1 MTSKSGEYPSWLIQ
15 KAPDPHLIE
24 KMKGLL
30 DRLSL
35 HTVCEAAQCPNQG
48 QCFSSGTA
56 TFLIM
61 GDVCTRN
68 CSFCG
73 INKGHPSPLD
83 PLEPENIARAVTA
96 LKLNHVV
103 ITSVTR
109 DDLGDGGA
117 SHFARTIGALRLTKP
132 DVVIEVLIPDFQ
144 GSFDTLKKVVD
155 SNAHVIGHNMETVPS
170 LYARVRPKANYRRS
184 LDVLRAIK
192 AMAPGL
198 ITKSGL
204 MLGLGETKNE
214 VVAVL
219 RELRAAGCDCL
230 TLGQYLPPSPK
241 HHPLVRYI
249 TPQEFDEYRIIGERT
264 GFSCVFSGPFV
275 RSSFKAAEMYEKVM
289 SQRGQQEAQSG
300 AFHDDSNKIQTLKRF
315 ERSLANDDSLPP

>member
-48 QCFSSGTA
+48 HCFSSGTA
-56 TFLIM
+56 TFLIT
-61 GDVCTRN
+61 GDICTRN

-73 INKGHPSPLD
+73 VDKGHPLPLD
-83 PLEPENIARAVTA
+83 LLEPGNVARAVTA
-96 LKLNHVV
+96 LKLKHVV

-109 DDLGDGGA
+109 DDLSDGGA
-117 SHFARTIGALRLTKP
+117 SHFARTIEAIRLSSP
-132 DVVIEVLIPDFQ
+132 DAVIEVLIPDFQ
-144 GSFDTLKKVVD
+144 GSVDALKTV
-155 SNAHVIGHNMETVPS
+155 AHSDADVIGHNMETVPS

-204 MLGLGETKNE
+204 MLGLGETKSE

-289 SQRGQQEAQSG
+289 SQRGQQEA
-300 AFHDDSNKIQTLKRF
+300 
-315 ERSLANDDSLPP
+315 

>member
-15 KAPDPHLIE
+15 KAPDPHFLE
-24 KMKGLL
+24 SMKSLF

-48 QCFSSGTA
+48 QCFSSSTA

-68 CSFCG
+68 CRFCG
-73 INKGHPSPLD
+73 IDKGSPLPLD
-83 PLEPENIARAVTA
+83 PLEPENVARAVTA
-96 LKLNHVV
+96 LKLKHVV

-109 DDLGDGGA
+109 DDLSDGGA
-117 SHFARTIGALRLTKP
+117 SHFARTIEAIRLSSP
-132 DVVIEVLIPDFQ
+132 DAVIEVLIPDFQ
-144 GSFDTLKKVVD
+144 GSVDALKTVARGGTD
-155 SNAHVIGHNMETVPS
+155 VIGHNMETVPS

-192 AMAPGL
+192 SMSQEL

-204 MLGLGETKNE
+204 MLGLGEIEGE
-214 VVAVL
+214 VIAVL
-219 RELRAAGCDCL
+219 KELRMAGCDCL

-241 HHPLVRYI
+241 HYQLVTYV
-249 TPQEFDEYRIIGERT
+249 TPQEFDKYKTIGEGL

-289 SQRGQQEAQSG
+289 SQRGQQEA
-300 AFHDDSNKIQTLKRF
+300 
-315 ERSLANDDSLPP
+315 

>member
-1 MTSKSGEYPSWLIQ
+1 MRSLFG
-15 KAPDPHLIE
+15 
-24 KMKGLL
+24 
-30 DRLSL
+30 RLSL
-35 HTVCEAAQCPNQG
+35 HTVCEAAECPNQG

-61 GDVCTRN
+61 GEICTRN

-73 INKGHPSPLD
+73 IKKGHPSPLD

-109 DDLGDGGA
+109 DDLSDGGA
-117 SHFARTIGALRLTKP
+117 GHFARIVEAIRLSSP

-144 GSFDTLKKVVD
+144 GSLDALKKVVD
-155 SNAHVIGHNMETVPS
+155 SNPHVIGHNIETVPS
-170 LYARVRPKANYRRS
+170 LYAKVRPEADYRRS

-192 AMAPGL
+192 PTSPDL

-204 MLGLGETKNE
+204 MLGLGETRTE

-219 RELRAAGCDCL
+219 EELRSVGCDCL

-241 HHPLVRYI
+241 HYPVVGYI
-249 TPQEFDEYRIIGERT
+249 TPQEFEEYRTIGEEL
-264 GFSCVFSGPFV
+264 GFRCVFSAPSV
-275 RSSFKAAEMYEKVM
+275 RSSFRAAEMYQQVISKR
-289 SQRGQQEAQSG
+289 SQREA
-300 AFHDDSNKIQTLKRF
+300 
-315 ERSLANDDSLPP
+315 

>member
-1 MTSKSGEYPSWLIQ
+1 MKIASKSGEYPLWLIQ
-15 KAPDPHLIE
+15 KAPDPHLLN
-24 KMKGLL
+24 KMKELL
-30 DRLSL
+30 DGLSL

-56 TFLIM
+56 TFLIT
-61 GDVCTRN
+61 GDICTRN

-73 INKGHPSPLD
+73 IDKGHPLPLD
-83 PLEPENIARAVTA
+83 PLEPGNVARAVTA

-109 DDLGDGGA
+109 DDLSDGGA
-117 SHFARTIGALRLTKP
+117 SHFAKTIENIRLYNP

-144 GSFDTLKKVVD
+144 GSLDALKTV
-155 SNAHVIGHNMETVPS
+155 AHSGADVIGHNIETVPS
-170 LYARVRPKANYRRS
+170 LYTKVRHKADYRRS
-184 LDVLRAIK
+184 LDILQAIK

-204 MLGLGETKNE
+204 MLGLGENKNE
-214 VVAVL
+214 VMAVL

-249 TPQEFDEYRIIGERT
+249 TPQEFDKYRTIGEEL
-264 GFSCVFSGPFV
+264 GFCCVFSAPLV
-275 RSSFKAAEMYEKVM
+275 RSSFKAAEMYRQTMTRRARANTAK
-289 SQRGQQEAQSG
+289 
-300 AFHDDSNKIQTLKRF
+300 SNTQM
-315 ERSLANDDSLPP
+315 

>member
-1 MTSKSGEYPSWLIQ
+1 MTSKSGEYPLWLIQ
-15 KAPDPHLIE
+15 KAPDPQ
-24 KMKGLL
+24 LL
-30 DRLSL
+30 DSMRSLFGRLSL
-35 HTVCEAAQCPNQG
+35 HTVCEAAECPNQG

-61 GDVCTRN
+61 GEICTRN

-73 INKGHPSPLD
+73 IKKGHPSPLD

-109 DDLGDGGA
+109 DDLSDGGA
-117 SHFARTIGALRLTKP
+117 GHFARIVEAIRLSSP

-144 GSFDTLKKVVD
+144 GSLDALKKVVD
-155 SNAHVIGHNMETVPS
+155 SNPHVIGHNIETVPS
-170 LYARVRPKANYRRS
+170 LYAKVRPEADYRRS

-192 AMAPGL
+192 PTSPDL

-204 MLGLGETKNE
+204 MLGLGENKNE
-214 VVAVL
+214 VMAVL
-219 RELRAAGCDCL
+219 EELRSAGCDCL
-230 TLGQYLPPSPK
+230 TLGQYLPPSLK

-249 TPQEFDEYRIIGERT
+249 TPQEFDEYRTIGEEL
-264 GFSCVFSGPFV
+264 GFRCVFSAPSV
-275 RSSFKAAEMYEKVM
+275 RSSFRAAEMYQQVM
-289 SQRGQQEAQSG
+289 SKRGQREA
-300 AFHDDSNKIQTLKRF
+300 
-315 ERSLANDDSLPP
+315 